1 MNNIGL
7 VHAHRGEHRQAIAMY
22 KRVVAIHDAALGE
35 LHFGNIMV
43 LTTRAGST
51 GCTTPINT
59 QHRVLVCMWVCVVQA
74 LANMAHAHIQMG
86 ETAEALPLLRRALD
100 VARESVG
107 EASTQF
113 AQMRAEEGMCL
124 MAEGQVGGRG

>member
-1 MNNIGL
+1 MQAPQGVPRRLKKRNI
-7 VHAHRGEHRQAIAMY
+7 A
-22 KRVVAIHDAALGE
+22 
-35 LHFGNIMV
+35 
-43 LTTRAGST
+43 
-51 GCTTPINT
+51 C
-59 QHRVLVCMWVCVVQA
+59 VCVCVVQA